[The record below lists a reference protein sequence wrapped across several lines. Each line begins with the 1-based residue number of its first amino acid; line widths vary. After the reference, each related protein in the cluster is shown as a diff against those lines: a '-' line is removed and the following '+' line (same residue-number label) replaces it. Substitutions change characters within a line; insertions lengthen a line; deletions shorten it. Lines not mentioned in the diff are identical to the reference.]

1 MKYGPTLALLAL
13 LVSADLAFMLM
24 HGMHAW
30 SPWLR
35 GSHFS
40 LESDRGL
47 AEQYQYIK
55 QLWIVICLGLAF
67 LQTRSKAFAGWM
79 VLFAFLLVDDAAQ
92 IHERVGFWLGAQ
104 LSLPAI
110 AGLRPDDFGEL
121 SFAALVGGLT
131 IGMVALSFRRGSDHS
146 RQLSRD
152 LLCLV
157 VVLAF
162 FGVAVDTLH
171 VIAYFRMP
179 AFSQL
184 LALFEDGGEMLVVS
198 ALTCYVFDIVG
209 HGGALRIDVWGTVR
223 SAWGAKR
230 ATAVVPAPQRPKV
243 LIA

>member
-1 MKYGPTLALLAL
+1 MKYGPTLALFAL

-30 SPWLR
+30 SPWL
-35 GSHFS
+35 GGGHFS

-92 IHERVGFWLGAQ
+92 IHESVGFWLGAQ
-104 LSLPAI
+104 LNLPAI

-121 SFAALVGGLT
+121 TFAALVGGLT
-131 IGMVALSFRRGSDHS
+131 VAMAALSFKRGGEHS

-152 LLCLV
+152 LLCLIA
-157 VVLAF
+157 VLAF

-179 AFSQL
+179 ELSQL
-184 LALFEDGGEMLVVS
+184 LALFEDGGEMIVIS
-198 ALTCYVFDIVG
+198 ALTCYAFDIVG
-209 HGGALRIDVWGTVR
+209 HGGALRIDVWGVLK
-223 SAWGAKR
+223 SAWGAK
-230 ATAVVPAPQRPKV
+230 TSTVVVPVSRRPSELV
-243 LIA
+243 A

>member
-1 MKYGPTLALLAL
+1 MKYGPTLALFAL
-13 LVSADLAFMLM
+13 LVSADLVFMLM

-35 GSHFS
+35 GGHFS

-67 LQTRSKAFAGWM
+67 LQTRRKAFAGWM

-92 IHERVGFWLGAQ
+92 IHEKVGFWLGAQ
-104 LSLPAI
+104 FDLPAV

-121 SFAALVGGLT
+121 SFAALIGGLT
-131 IGMVALSFRRGSDHS
+131 VGMVALSFKRGDEHS
-146 RQLSRD
+146 RRLSRD

-157 VVLAF
+157 AVLAF
-162 FGVAVDTLH
+162 FGVAVDTVH

-179 AFSQL
+179 ELSQL
-184 LALFEDGGEMLVVS
+184 LALFEDGGEMIVVS

-209 HGGALRIDVWGTVR
+209 HGGTLRIDVWGALESVRGARTPTV
-223 SAWGAKR
+223 
-230 ATAVVPAPQRPKV
+230 VVPAPGRPDQLV
-243 LIA
+243 A